1 MSTPPSR
8 CPVTRA
14 KNATQHPGQVVLDA
28 QSQRRSTAEMK
39 KVRTEERLDRKLTEK
54 GIRAALKYVASVQDQ
69 QHQDD
74 NKARRQKVAPSLR
87 RHKTRILPQDLQVDP
102 DTTDDN
108 ITDTEK
114 DANKNRTPAEGE
126 GETEVDDWFDDEVD
140 KSSSDGDSDKD
151 AIKGGDKGDEEAGG
165 VQAKVQRPQ
174 KKKKGEGLPA
184 LIEALRK
191 HPRSVGGNLSKKPS
205 VSLVAKVPPIPAL
218 KKGKK
223 PRGLYVFTSVPVFP
237 CHALTQPLYL
247 FWNYRTHTAPSPP
260 PNGHLPHG
268 NHALLPSPQSN

>member
-1 MSTPPSR
+1 
-8 CPVTRA
+8 
-14 KNATQHPGQVVLDA
+14 
-28 QSQRRSTAEMK
+28 MK

-74 NKARRQKVAPSLR
+74 NEARRQKVAPSLR

-151 AIKGGDKGDEEAGG
+151 AIEGGDKGDEEAGG

-260 PNGHLPHG
+260 PKWSFASRKPR
-268 NHALLPSPQSN
+268 SFTITSE